1 MKNLVRIL
9 GLVYQYVTGFIV
21 IASPLFFIPTTVF
34 SPDVSYYLAMITATA
49 IALTAYILNA
59 LLTRTW
65 HSISRFEFIGY
76 TAFSLAVILS
86 AVLSRDPNVTFF
98 GDGINAFVAASL
110 LVLPAVMYLVRTLP
124 DGFRDFLKRILVVIL
139 SVSALLFI
147 VAFIVKGALGTTL
160 AKVFLG
166 FTSTLSLAAY
176 IGIFV
181 LAILVYVRRS
191 SHHIKYKIPLLTG
204 ALVFVVVLVT
214 IGYQG
219 DIRPNIQSSFQV
231 ASNVLVKDGIFG
243 IGAGDYARAWQLYRP
258 TSVMTSQFFS
268 VDFNQASGTLTTF
281 LSTIGVVGTLA
292 FLFLVLG
299 SLFFT
304 FRLYLRATETREHRI
319 LGLLTLTL
327 LYFVIVSVLVPF
339 TYAMLV
345 LWMVVAGFGI
355 ARMPVGSNHPSKKI
369 ALVFVPIAII
379 LCVHAVTTI
388 NKTRAFLVYASA
400 QTELNQK
407 GATDQAEKLL
417 NQSAAIYKYD
427 GFYRTMV
434 EYAIARERILVS
446 TATGTPDELKTQYLA
461 RAKYAV
467 DSGLEAVKLS
477 PSNYQ
482 NYVSLGRAYELA
494 MPFDKENAYA
504 NAKKSYQKAI
514 DLYPQNPFLYVIQAR
529 LEASAGSREG
539 VRTQLTEALKKKQN
553 FADALFLM
561 SQLEASEQKIDEA
574 LNYAIEAVKAA
585 PNDPSTYVQ
594 AGLLFYGKRD
604 YQNAVVA
611 LQRALQLD
619 QNNQNT
625 AYFLA
630 LALRDGGR
638 PDLAKLIG
646 SELLNRNPGNA
657 DLETFLK
664 SLEPQATSTPATKTS
679 TTKKK

>member
-1 MKNLVRIL
+1 MKNLVRVL
-9 GLVYQYVTGFIV
+9 SLVYQYVTAFIV

-49 IALTAYILNA
+49 VALTAYILNA

-65 HSISRFEFIGY
+65 HPVSRFELLGY
-76 TAFSLAVILS
+76 GAFSLAVVLS
-86 AVLSRDPNVTFF
+86 ALTSRDPNITFF

-124 DGFRDFLKRILVVIL
+124 NTFRDFLKRILVVIL
-139 SVSALLFI
+139 GVSALLFI
-147 VAFIVKGALGTTL
+147 VAFIAKGALGTTL

-204 ALVFVVVLVT
+204 AIVFVVVLVT

-231 ASNVLVKDGIFG
+231 ASNVLVKNGVFG

-258 TSVMTSQFFS
+258 TSVMSSQFFS

-281 LSTIGVVGTLA
+281 LATIGVVGTLA

-304 FRLYLRATETREHRI
+304 FRLYMRAQDNREHRI

-327 LYFVIVSVLVPF
+327 LYFVVVSVLVPF

-355 ARMPVGSNHPSKKI
+355 ARMPIGASHPSRKI
-369 ALVFVPIAII
+369 AFIFIPVAII
-379 LCVHAVTTI
+379 LCIHSVSTI
-388 NKTRAFLVYASA
+388 NKTRAFLVYSSA

-407 GATDQAEKLL
+407 GATDQAEALL
-417 NQSAAIYKYD
+417 NQAASIYKYD

-434 EYAIARERILVS
+434 EYAIARERVLVS
-446 TATGTPDELKTQYLA
+446 TATGTPDELKAQYLT

-467 DSGLEAVKLS
+467 DSGLEAVSLS

-494 MPFDKENAYA
+494 MPFDKDNAYK
-504 NAKKSYQKAI
+504 NAKIAYQKAI

-585 PNDPSTYVQ
+585 PNDPTVYVQ

-630 LALRDGGR
+630 LSLRDGGR

-646 SELLNRNPGNA
+646 SELLNRNPGNV
-657 DLETFLK
+657 DLEAFLK
-664 SLEPQATSTPATKTS
+664 SLEPTVATTTAKTS